1 MLKITNQGFT
11 FSWWQKLCDERD
23 SLQKT
28 FGEAKRRRKPKRETN
43 HTKPHRCWM
52 MLYTLHTCCL
62 HAKEHTNKHTFTAV
76 ICWHANK
83 PQMFYTSFPQ
93 TKNMCTLGNL
103 RRTSCKSIR
112 ESLHFL
118 EKWDLNNVSFLF
130 LFCCFKHVQT
140 IQTNGYGSKTLSS
153 VPRWSGHL
161 EPNGYLNG
169 HDPEVSKAPTRTS
182 CFRDMTSYVY
192 MGLWLDQRSLQERR
206 RPWKRDHVLKEHL
219 SSNHQFSL
227 DMSVSRR

>member
-1 MLKITNQGFT
+1 MFQAIHGWGDNWANGHVLPNCKQTVWGKRPKMILCPMLKITNQGFT

-43 HTKPHRCWM
+43 HTKPHRWWM

-130 LFCCFKHVQT
+130 LFCFCFVVSNMFKQFK
-140 IQTNGYGSKTLSS
+140 QMGMAPKPSRASRG
-153 VPRWSGHL
+153 
-161 EPNGYLNG
+161 
-169 HDPEVSKAPTRTS
+169 DPDIWNQMVT
-182 CFRDMTSYVY
+182 
-192 MGLWLDQRSLQERR
+192 
-206 RPWKRDHVLKEHL
+206 
-219 SSNHQFSL
+219 
-227 DMSVSRR
+227 